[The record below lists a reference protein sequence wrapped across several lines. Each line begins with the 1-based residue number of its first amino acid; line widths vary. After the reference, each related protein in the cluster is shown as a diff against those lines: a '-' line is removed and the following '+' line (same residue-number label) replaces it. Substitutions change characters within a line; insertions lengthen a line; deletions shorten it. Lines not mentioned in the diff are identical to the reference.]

1 MPKTIKTII
10 SIGAAFLI
18 VVLGFY
24 LRYKNHTLVPLP
36 GESTDEYSNSW
47 VGLSLIQIGLPVG
60 RSGLLGYGGSD
71 PRYIN
76 VDRIYSSTAGGGPL
90 GINRPWLDPPPLLP
104 LITGG
109 YAYLSG
115 ARVFEDATARII
127 RKPMLFIGT
136 ATIVLVGV
144 LAYQLVGTG
153 AAILAMA
160 LFATSPLM
168 TVTSRMIQGENGV
181 IVAFLASLIFLNWY
195 FTKKKNIFLWLA
207 SLAAGVALLFKV
219 SGIAVAI
226 CGAVILFS
234 QENKKMALKFWE
246 TALFL
251 TVALS
256 FLALFFV
263 YGAAFDWSTFV
274 IVWQSNS
281 TRPYDIGFGSLLD
294 LLTTTKITVSK
305 RLTEGWPL
313 AGWIS
318 VFLLMMRE
326 KKRLFSFVVLP
337 VVVYLVIFLLMGGSA
352 YGWYRLPFMPFLFIA
367 IAVILTEGFSS
378 AEKLLP
384 VVLTLIPLG
393 MTIHKLSEAQR
404 LAAITPFWRYGLP
417 AVMCWFL
424 FVKKIRVNRFLYIT
438 LILAALAANVW
449 LNLSLT
455 SEFYLKIN

>member
-90 GINRPWLDPPPLLP
+90 GINRPWLDHPPLLP

-144 LAYQLVGTG
+144 LAYQLVG
-153 AAILAMA
+153 AAAALLAMA
-160 LFATSPLM
+160 LLATSPLV

-207 SLAAGVALLFKV
+207 SLAAGGGLLFKGG
-219 SGIAVAI
+219 GIAGAI
-226 CGAVILFS
+226 CGAGIFFFS
-234 QENKKMALKFWE
+234 KKKKK
-246 TALFL
+246 
-251 TVALS
+251 
-256 FLALFFV
+256 
-263 YGAAFDWSTFV
+263 TF
-274 IVWQSNS
+274 
-281 TRPYDIGFGSLLD
+281 
-294 LLTTTKITVSK
+294 
-305 RLTEGWPL
+305 
-313 AGWIS
+313 
-318 VFLLMMRE
+318 
-326 KKRLFSFVVLP
+326 
-337 VVVYLVIFLLMGGSA
+337 
-352 YGWYRLPFMPFLFIA
+352 
-367 IAVILTEGFSS
+367 
-378 AEKLLP
+378 
-384 VVLTLIPLG
+384 
-393 MTIHKLSEAQR
+393 
-404 LAAITPFWRYGLP
+404 
-417 AVMCWFL
+417 
-424 FVKKIRVNRFLYIT
+424 
-438 LILAALAANVW
+438 
-449 LNLSLT
+449 
-455 SEFYLKIN
+455 